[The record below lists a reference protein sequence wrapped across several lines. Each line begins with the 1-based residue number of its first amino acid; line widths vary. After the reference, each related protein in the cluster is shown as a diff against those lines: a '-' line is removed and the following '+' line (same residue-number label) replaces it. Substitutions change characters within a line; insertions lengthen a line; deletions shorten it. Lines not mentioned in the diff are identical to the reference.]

1 MPTSSP
7 TASPDTSP
15 TVAIF
20 VDVQNVYYT
29 TRSRHRRNFDYN
41 RFWAQATAGRRVV
54 KAFAYATERGD
65 KKQREF
71 QNILRAIG
79 FEVKLKPFIQRADGS
94 AKGDWD
100 VGITID
106 AMDYGS
112 QADVVVL
119 VSGDGDF
126 ALLVDRL
133 KQDSEREVEVYG
145 VPGLTADALIQSA
158 TRYVP
163 IERDLLLG

>member
-1 MPTSSP
+1 MEK
-7 TASPDTSP
+7 
-15 TVAIF
+15 VALF

-29 TRSRHRRNFDYN
+29 TRQTYRRNFDYN
-41 RFWAQATAGRRVV
+41 AFWRTATQNREVV

-65 KKQREF
+65 KKQQEF

-79 FEVKLKPFIQRADGS
+79 FEVRLKPFIQRADGS

-106 AMDYGS
+106 AMDWTDE
-112 QADVVVL
+112 ADVIVL

-126 ALLVDRL
+126 DLLANRLREKGKKVEVFGVPALTASSLVRAASEFIPIDDALLL
-133 KQDSEREVEVYG
+133 K
-145 VPGLTADALIQSA
+145 
-158 TRYVP
+158 
-163 IERDLLLG
+163 

>member
-1 MPTSSP
+1 MQK
-7 TASPDTSP
+7 
-15 TVAIF
+15 VVLL

-29 TRSRHRRNFDYN
+29 TRQTYGCNFDYN
-41 RFWAQATAGRRVV
+41 AFWARATADRQVV

-65 KKQREF
+65 QKQREF

-79 FEVKLKPFIQRADGS
+79 FEVKLKNFIQRADGS

-106 AMDYGS
+106 AMEYAAA
-112 QADVVVL
+112 ADVVVVL

-126 ALLVDRL
+126 DLLVNKL
-133 KQDSEREVEVYG
+133 VEKGKIVEVYG
-145 VPGLTADALIQSA
+145 VPKLTASALINAASKFI
-158 TRYVP
+158 P
-163 IERDLLLG
+163 IDDNLLLR

>member
-1 MPTSSP
+1 MQK
-7 TASPDTSP
+7 
-15 TVAIF
+15 VLLL

-29 TRSRHRRNFDYN
+29 ARQVYGRNFDYN
-41 RFWAQATAGRRVV
+41 AFWAQATAGRQVV

-65 KKQREF
+65 QKQREF

-79 FEVKLKPFIQRADGS
+79 FEVKLKNFIQRADGS

-106 AMDYGS
+106 AMEYAG
-112 QADVVVL
+112 DVDTVVL

-126 ALLVDRL
+126 DLLVNKLRVD
-133 KQDSEREVEVYG
+133 KGKKVEVYG
-145 VPGLTADALIQSA
+145 VPGLTASALINAASEFI
-158 TRYVP
+158 P
-163 IERDLLLG
+163 IDEALLLS

>member
-1 MPTSSP
+1 MQK
-7 TASPDTSP
+7 
-15 TVAIF
+15 VVLL

-29 TRSRHRRNFDYN
+29 TRQTYGCNFDYN
-41 RFWAQATAGRRVV
+41 AFWARATADREVV

-65 KKQREF
+65 QKQREF

-79 FEVKLKPFIQRADGS
+79 FEVKLKNFIQRADGS

-106 AMDYGS
+106 AMEYADE
-112 QADVVVL
+112 ADVVVL

-126 ALLVDRL
+126 DLLVNKL
-133 KQDSEREVEVYG
+133 VEKGKVVEVYG
-145 VPGLTADALIQSA
+145 VPQLTAAALVNASSQFI
-158 TRYVP
+158 P
-163 IERDLLLG
+163 IDDGLLLK

>member
-1 MPTSSP
+1 MEK
-7 TASPDTSP
+7 
-15 TVAIF
+15 VALF

-29 TRSRHRRNFDYN
+29 TRQIFQRNFDYN
-41 RFWAQATAGRRVV
+41 RFWSIATANRQVIN
-54 KAFAYATERGD
+54 AFAYAIDRGD
-65 KKQREF
+65 QKQREF

-106 AMDYGS
+106 AMECS
-112 QADVVVL
+112 QDADVIVL

-126 ALLVDRL
+126 DLLVNKLRIDKGKR
-133 KQDSEREVEVYG
+133 VEVYG
-145 VPGLTADALIQSA
+145 VSKLTSA
-158 TRYVP
+158 SLMKAASKFTP
-163 IERDLLLG
+163 IDQNLLLN